1 MDRSVGDITGEL
13 FIQLLNKYV
22 DLRYHVE
29 ENPLSHSNLAL
40 NFITSS
46 VSEQTEST
54 YFQPLS
60 QPLCI
65 CGWPLSHSRKR
76 WSKLTD
82 SKPCHHWFSPQ
93 NGSLLPPSA
102 ESPVALAT
110 ESQSQTTRDTIRL
123 IVRGSLGSCSSS
135 SECKFTN
142 TTKRENRMA

>member
-65 CGWPLSHSRKR
+65 CG
-76 WSKLTD
+76 
-82 SKPCHHWFSPQ
+82 
-93 NGSLLPPSA
+93 
-102 ESPVALAT
+102 
-110 ESQSQTTRDTIRL
+110 
-123 IVRGSLGSCSSS
+123 
-135 SECKFTN
+135 
-142 TTKRENRMA
+142 